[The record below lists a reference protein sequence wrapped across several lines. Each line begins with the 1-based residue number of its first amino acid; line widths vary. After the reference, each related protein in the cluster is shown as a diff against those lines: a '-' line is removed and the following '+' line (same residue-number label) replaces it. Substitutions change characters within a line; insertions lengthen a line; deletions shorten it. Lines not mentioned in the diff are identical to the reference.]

1 MSTPRYN
8 KYNPG
13 KTKGYFPINKWRCD
27 ASKHPVITASDK
39 CASSTPRAL
48 FSQQELQMLVGLSN
62 TLKCDEDKAVRIALY
77 EASRSAEKAHEMA
90 FRYACSASTEKG
102 HEGRSSEKRWKLPKK
117 EQLAAAKTAKE
128 LGITDAEFIRLSII
142 WLQLGIRRNE
152 ITSIENCRIVSKDAS
167 AHQWSRDN
175 QGKPPSQQVANL
187 KKALQE
193 AQKLFDYLN
202 EIKDEERHER
212 KKESSSMPWSMRA
225 KIDQEISDYESAQEQ
240 WFEDLLDGDSV
251 EDVKFYLE
259 LSIVRNYSVDWDTA
273 RLIVADDLLDK
284 PDPKKMKPFE
294 QLELIKQG
302 RKKAAYQT
310 RLELEKLKAKQAK
323 ELAEASSEWKRIHP
337 ESGRVDL
344 EQQRRDTEAA
354 QQVREEEMAQDQR
367 DYLNDP
373 MLWDDDSHKY
383 LQ

>member
-1 MSTPRYN
+1 M
-8 KYNPG
+8 
-13 KTKGYFPINKWRCD
+13 
-27 ASKHPVITASDK
+27 
-39 CASSTPRAL
+39 
-48 FSQQELQMLVGLSN
+48 QMLVGLTN
-62 TLKCDEDKAVRIALY
+62 TLKCDEAKAVRIALY
-77 EASRSAEKAHEMA
+77 EASRSPKKPHEMA
-90 FRYACSASTEKG
+90 FRYACSASREKG
-102 HEGRSSEKRWKLPKK
+102 HEGRSSERRWKLPKK
-117 EQLAAAKTAKE
+117 EQLAAAKAAKE
-128 LGITDAEFIRLSII
+128 LGITDSEFIRLSII

-175 QGKPPSQQVANL
+175 QGKPPNEQVANL

-212 KKESSSMPWSMRA
+212 KKESGSMPWSMRA
-225 KIDQEISDYESAQEQ
+225 QIDQEISDYESAQEQ
-240 WFEDLLDGDSV
+240 WFEDLLDDNSV

-259 LSIVRNYSVDWDTA
+259 LSIVRNYRVDWDTA
-273 RLIVADDLLDK
+273 SLIVADDLLDK
-284 PDPKKMKPFE
+284 SDPKKMKPFE

-302 RKKAAYQT
+302 RKKAADQT
-310 RLELEKLKAKQAK
+310 RLELKKLKAKQVK

-344 EQQRRDTEAA
+344 EQQRRDAEAA

-367 DYLNDP
+367 EYLNDP